1 MVIMGIYNPI
11 NSLVPSFPFSE
22 TCFLFSSCEDVL
34 ECTEC
39 VIESKTCEVTFKGQ
53 DDDERHSDEEEFC
66 SSPLEGTLG
75 QNILEFLPDVATE
88 AECLQAC
95 EANQDCVFY
104 THHRELM

>member
-1 MVIMGIYNPI
+1 MVIMGVNNPI

-39 VIESKTCEVTFKGQ
+39 VTESKTCEVTFKGQ

-75 QNILEFLPDVATE
+75 QNIVEFGNTS
-88 AECLQAC
+88 
-95 EANQDCVFY
+95 
-104 THHRELM
+104 TR